1 MGQAAAVDA
10 QIVQRYEACKA
21 ALAMLSKSRGELA
34 AEIPASQGQADLS
47 QNPVVITIK
56 NALDQLNEISLKK
69 DEVMSEGLA
78 MHENLNAIEDLMKVV
93 QGHAQKADVFEQY
106 KKKYMEH
113 FAKNEEHEQ
122 QRQNISQVIAQNG
135 QALNN
140 LIQQNKQDPAKGQFF
155 NQLNEAIN

>member
-1 MGQAAAVDA
+1 
-10 QIVQRYEACKA
+10 
-21 ALAMLSKSRGELA
+21 
-34 AEIPASQGQADLS
+34 
-47 QNPVVITIK
+47 VVITIK

-78 MHENLNAIEDLMKVV
+78 MHEQLNAIEDLMKVV

-106 KKKYMEH
+106 KKKYAEH
-113 FAKNEEHEQ
+113 FAKNEELEG
-122 QRQNISQVIAQNG
+122 QRQNISQVVAQNG

-155 NQLNEAIN
+155 NQLNEAINQQEQLSNMFVQSNQFYT